1 MIKSQ
6 EILIVEDEQDIG
18 RLIAE
23 SLDDEGYQTRHAVNG
38 TMAMDMVKSRC
49 PNLVILDIWL
59 GDSKFDGIRVLEM
72 IKKDLPY
79 LPVVMMSGH
88 GTIETAVAAIKKG
101 AYDFIEKPFKM
112 DRMLLVVE
120 RALEAARLKRENEEL
135 KNRQADEYT
144 MNTTAIIPVNLM
156 PIVSRV
162 APTSSRVM
170 ILGPSGSGKE
180 MLAHMIHQMSQRN
193 KGPFHILNCAML
205 EPSSVEAELFGLEN
219 AGGIR
224 LGALEKAHQG
234 TLLLDEVADL
244 SLEVQGKMVRALQE
258 QSFTRI
264 QGNNKVHVDVRVLSS
279 TRYEIQSL
287 INEGKFREDL
297 YYRLNVVP
305 ISMPPLRE
313 RIEDLPKLVDLF
325 AEMVAKTNTLPKKNF
340 SDDAL
345 LTMKNYD
352 WPGNLRQLKN
362 CIDWVLIMTQDEEC
376 DSITP
381 EMLPTDIMSQTP
393 LLLHNHQVS
402 NFVGLPLREARES
415 FEKDY
420 LNAQILR
427 FDGNI
432 SRTANF
438 VGMERSALHR
448 KLKSLKVKNIE

>member
-1 MIKSQ
+1 MAQ
-6 EILIVEDEQDIG
+6 EILIVDDEQDIG

-23 SLDDEGYQTRHAVNG
+23 SLEDEGYQTRYAENG
-38 TMAMDMVKSRC
+38 TTAIENIKSRC

-59 GDSKFDGIRVLEM
+59 GDTKFDGIRVLEM

-120 RALEAARLKRENEEL
+120 RALEAARLRQENQDL
-135 KNRQADEYT
+135 KIRHNDDYT
-144 MNTTAIIPVNLM
+144 MDTTAIIPANLL
-156 PIVSRV
+156 PVIDRV

-170 ILGPSGSGKE
+170 IFGPSGSGKE
-180 MLAHMIHQMSQRN
+180 MLAHMIHKCSHRH

-205 EPSSVEAELFGLEN
+205 EPYSLEVELFGIEDSN
-219 AGGIR
+219 GIR

-234 TLLLDEVADL
+234 TLFLDEVADL

-258 QSFTRI
+258 QSFIRVN
-264 QGNNKVHVDVRVLSS
+264 GRNKVHVNVRILSS
-279 TRYEIQSL
+279 TRYDIQNL
-287 INEGKFREDL
+287 IDQGKFREDL

-305 ISMPPLRE
+305 IRMPHLKE
-313 RIEDLPKLVDLF
+313 RIDDLAKLVDLF
-325 AEMVAKTNTLPKKNF
+325 ADSVARTNSLPKRTF

-345 LTMKNYD
+345 LAMKVYD

-362 CIDWVLIMTQDEEC
+362 CVDWVLIMAQDE
-376 DSITP
+376 DSHMITP
-381 EMLPTDIMSQTP
+381 EMLPTDIITGMPNVLQNNQT
-393 LLLHNHQVS
+393 LS
-402 NFVGLPLREARES
+402 FVNMPLREAREQ

-420 LNAQILR
+420 LLAQILR

-432 SRTANF
+432 SHTANF

-448 KLKSLKVKNIE
+448 KLKGLRIERSD

>member
-1 MIKSQ
+1 MIKAQ
-6 EILIVEDEQDIG
+6 EILIVEDEEDIG

-23 SLDDEGYQTRHAVNG
+23 SLEDEGYQTRYAKNG
-38 TMAMDMVKSRC
+38 TMAIDMIKSRC

-72 IKKDLPY
+72 IKRDLSY

-120 RALEAARLKRENEEL
+120 RALEAARLKRENQEL
-135 KNRQADEYT
+135 KSRQTDEYS
-144 MNTTAIIPVNLM
+144 MDTTAIIPLNLV

-170 ILGPSGSGKE
+170 IFGPSGSGKE
-180 MLAHMIHQMSQRN
+180 MLAHMIHQMSQRD

-205 EPSSVEAELFGLEN
+205 EPSSVEAELFGLDDAN
-219 AGGIR
+219 GIR

-234 TLLLDEVADL
+234 TLFLDEVADL
-244 SLEVQGKMVRALQE
+244 SLEVQSKMVRALQE

-264 QGNNKVHVDVRVLSS
+264 NGNNKVHVDVRVLSS
-279 TRYEIQSL
+279 TRYDIQSL

-305 ISMPPLRE
+305 ISMPSLKE

-325 AEMVAKTNTLPKKNF
+325 SDMVAKTNILPKRIF

-345 LTMKNYD
+345 LTMKTYD

-362 CIDWVLIMTQDEEC
+362 CIDWVLIMAQDDDGEF
-376 DSITP
+376 ITP
-381 EMLPTDIMSQTP
+381 EMLPTDIITQTP
-393 LLLHNHQVS
+393 ILLQNNQAL
-402 NFVGLPLREARES
+402 NFVSLPLREARES

-420 LNAQILR
+420 LYAQILR

-448 KLKSLKVKNIE
+448 KLKSLKIKNIE